1 MSFLPSISTPSAE
14 QVGAMAGSSLMM
26 AKSAG
31 SKAASGAKSA
41 ADAAKLGAKAA
52 MTSDEDAKA
61 QLAAKW
67 ESAKVSVLQSYWNK
81 LKPEFRDF
89 MLKPSAEKIAAHPV
103 WVSGALAL
111 LKFVR
116 APLAGKPAG
125 SATATDAAASGVENE
140 AAVAPPVVAAAA
152 ETATEA
158 RLPVVVDAVPAAADA
173 VDAAS
178 ELGLPPECNAIMR
191 TSAKV
196 EPDEAL
202 RLLQSAVPFLSTLA
216 DSLSSNVQC
225 FVSPSRLLN
234 GMEFLDAHVGVPW
247 NEEKGEFEWEGYEFA
262 RDGYQYELKFDERS
276 LMVGVKEMLIEKV
289 WGDESMTFRLLPNG
303 LMAFGDETEGYM
315 PDKGL
320 FQRWRY
326 DPATDQMEFVYWK
339 ATGNGTASLED
350 AFDDDIDQTI
360 DQEQLEQSKAWNM
373 KTRKSVLSGGRAT
386 EFKEWDYVNCWEGG
400 NIPGK
405 MVRVNA

>member
-1 MSFLPSISTPSAE
+1 
-14 QVGAMAGSSLMM
+14 MAGSSLMM

-67 ESAKVSVLQSYWNK
+67 ESAKVSVLQNYWNK

-89 MLKPSAEKIAAHPV
+89 MLEPSAEKIAAHPA
-103 WVSGALAL
+103 WASAALAL

-116 APLAGKPAG
+116 APLAGTPAET
-125 SATATDAAASGVENE
+125 ATATDGAAASAGESE
-140 AAVAPPVVAAAA
+140 AAGGAVT

-158 RLPVVVDAVPAAADA
+158 QLPAVEGATPRDTVDTAA
-173 VDAAS
+173 
-178 ELGLPPECNAIMR
+178 ELGLPSECNAIMR
-191 TSAKV
+191 TTPKV

-202 RLLQSAVPFLSTLA
+202 RLLESVVPFLTTHMSMVK
-216 DSLSSNVQC
+216 DSLSSDVQC
-225 FVSPSRLLN
+225 FVSTDRLLN
-234 GMEFLDAHVGVPW
+234 GVEFLDIPVGVPW
-247 NEEKGEFEWEGYEFA
+247 NEEKKEFEWEGFEFV
-262 RDGYQYELKFDERS
+262 RDGFQYELKFDERS

-289 WGDESMTFRLLPNG
+289 WGDESKTFRLLPDG
-303 LMAFGDETEGYM
+303 LMAFGEQTEGYM

-326 DPATDQMEFVYWK
+326 DPTTDRMEFVYWK
-339 ATGNGTASLED
+339 ATGNGTGSLED
-350 AFDDDIDQTI
+350 AIDDDVDQTI
-360 DQEQLEQSKAWNM
+360 EPEQLENSKAYKM
-373 KTRKSVLSGGRAT
+373 KTRKSVLSGGKAT
-386 EFKEWDYVNCWEGG
+386 EFQEWDYVNCWEGG

-405 MVRVNA
+405 MVRVSAT